1 MNHGMIK
8 YHMSIPPID
17 SDTITGRN
25 SAYINLLVEL
35 WPLIAGAFIIALY
48 QGWHGVKRSYLHRDF
63 FSIFFNILLSS
74 AFMAIVAVSVTLCL
88 PLFGFERSP
97 DTDLGVTI
105 FLSAGGMKLVDAL
118 IRRKSGYKFVD
129 LMDSLDISELHRTMT
144 PEQREQHK
152 KHCPFQEDC
161 ARCKDTNCGRG
172 EGDTDG

>member
-1 MNHGMIK
+1 
-8 YHMSIPPID
+8 MSIPPID
-17 SDTITGRN
+17 SDAITGRN

-118 IRRKSGYKFVD
+118 IRWKSGYKFVD
-129 LMDSLDISELHRTMT
+129 LMDSLDISELHHTMT

>member
-1 MNHGMIK
+1 
-8 YHMSIPPID
+8 MSIPPID
-17 SDTITGRN
+17 SDAITGRN

-118 IRRKSGYKFVD
+118 IRWKSGYKFVD
-129 LMDSLDISELHRTMT
+129 LMDSLDIIELHHTMT